1 MRKYALY
8 VLAILSFAIVACT
21 APRTVIITQE
31 VVREIEV
38 TRVVIEKQK
47 VEQQATPAAT
57 YTAYPTYTPQ
67 PTYTPLPT
75 FTPAPTSTPT
85 LGPTLTETPT
95 PTLEPTE
102 TATPAPT
109 RPPTTPTPADTP
121 TPAMIRLDDRD
132 PGPPL
137 TILVSSNRAGEN
149 STYQVTGIVRN
160 DSTETHEAVRVI
172 ATFFDDQGFR
182 HGPLQAEFPFLLLGP
197 GEECPFSIEIAAR
210 RVVSFLLHPDGRAT
224 KRESAAVA
232 LSSLNLYYDSA
243 DSIRITGIATNKNE
257 FKLKNVTVA
266 GVLKDSSGQIVSLGS
281 TFVLQEDILPN
292 SGVRFELRVPR
303 TSFYQYQLYAQAER
317 DWE

>member
-1 MRKYALY
+1 MKKYSFY
-8 VLAILSFAIVACT
+8 ILAILSFVVAACK
-21 APRTVIITQE
+21 APQTVIVTQE

-38 TRVVIEKQK
+38 TRIVVETQE
-47 VEQQATPAAT
+47 EQQAVAAAT
-57 YTAYPTYTPQ
+57 YTPYPTYTPN
-67 PTYTPLPT
+67 PTYTPFPT
-75 FTPAPTSTPT
+75 STPIPTSTPT
-85 LGPTLTETPT
+85 VGPT
-95 PTLEPTE
+95 PTETATPTLIPTE

-109 RPPTTPTPADTP
+109 RPQMTPTPVNTP
-121 TPAMIRLDDRD
+121 TPAMTRLVDKD

-137 TILVSSNRAGEN
+137 TISVSSNRAGEN

-160 DSTETHEAVRVI
+160 DTTETYEAIRVN

-182 HGPLQAEFPFLLLGP
+182 HGRLQAEFPFLLLGP

-224 KRESAAVA
+224 GRESAPVV
-232 LSSLNLYYDSA
+232 LSNVSLYYDSA

-257 FKLKNVTVA
+257 YKLKNVAVA
-266 GVLKDSSGQIVSLGS
+266 GVLKDDSGQIVSLGS

-292 SGVRFELRVPR
+292 AQIRFELRIPR
-303 TSFYQYQLYAQAER
+303 TSFYWYQLYAQAER